1 MIPTV
6 TLTPWCPII
15 ARVNVLQRGFPFTAA
30 VVLGVLLRALALP
43 FPGTGDVTV
52 WKVWS
57 YSATIHRVSTL
68 YGVGGSPP
76 ELRAISLD
84 GAEAPATY
92 PPLAL
97 YELGQAGRAYRWANH
112 GRYPNT
118 TALLVTVKAPAVL
131 ADLGFALLLY
141 FSVRHLIGEAPA
153 RWGVVLYL
161 LNPAVLLD
169 GAALGYLDP
178 LFVLPAVGA
187 LVAAAV
193 GTSALAGALACAAV
207 LTKPQAIVILP
218 AIALA
223 VWNVDSRIA
232 RSARIAAAVAG
243 ACVVAAGLIG
253 PVIVAGAWANMVQ
266 ALGRFAHHDM
276 LSGNACNLWWIVG
289 YLLRA
294 YYSIGGMGVWG
305 AFTAQTRILQISRFM
320 EIGYPNPR
328 PIGAALA
335 MLAMGWSLWTARR
348 ARDVWLLAALAA
360 FLVHAYSTLSAQV
373 HENHLYAAVPLLAM
387 ASAGRRRLTP
397 VYLAVCAIVALNL
410 NLFYGISGE
419 FGYAIPRSL
428 LVIDMTVILAVLNC
442 AALAWHAAMLR
453 RECAL
458 SEPTL
463 LAPQPAPSGHRV
475 SAPR

>member
-1 MIPTV
+1 V
-6 TLTPWCPII
+6 S
-15 ARVNVLQRGFPFTAA
+15 VFERGFPFTAA

-43 FPGTGDVTV
+43 LPGTRDVTV

-57 YSATIHRVSTL
+57 YSATTQRVSTL

-76 ELRAISLD
+76 ELRVISLD
-84 GAEAPATY
+84 GAEATATY

-97 YELGQAGRAYRWANH
+97 YELGLAGRAYRWANS

-118 TALLVTVKAPAVL
+118 MALLVTVKAPGVL

-153 RWGVVLYL
+153 RWGVALYL

-193 GTSALAGALACAAV
+193 GASALAGALACAAV

-223 VWNVDSRIA
+223 VWNIDARVA
-232 RSARIAAAVAG
+232 RSARLAAASAG
-243 ACVVAAGLIG
+243 ACVVAGGLIG
-253 PVIVAGAWANMVQ
+253 PVIAAGAWPNMVL

-289 YLLRA
+289 YVLRA

-305 AFTAQTRILQISRFM
+305 AFTAPTKILQISRFVD
-320 EIGYPNPR
+320 IGYPNPR

-335 MLAMGWSLWTARR
+335 MGVMGWSLWTARR

-360 FLVHAYSTLSAQV
+360 FLVHAYATLSAQV

-387 ASAGRRRLTP
+387 ASTGRPRLTR
-397 VYLAVCAIVALNL
+397 VYLVLSAIVALNL
-410 NLFYGISGE
+410 NLFYGISE
-419 FGYAIPRSL
+419 DLGYAIPRTL
-428 LVIDMTVILAVLNC
+428 LVIDMTVILSVLNC
-442 AALAWHAAMLR
+442 AALVWHAASLR

-458 SEPTL
+458 GEPA
-463 LAPQPAPSGHRV
+463 LASARV
-475 SAPR
+475 P

>member
-1 MIPTV
+1 V
-6 TLTPWCPII
+6 S
-15 ARVNVLQRGFPFTAA
+15 VFERGFPFPAA

-43 FPGTGDVTV
+43 LPGTGDITV

-57 YSATIHRVSTL
+57 YSATTQPVSTL

-76 ELRAISLD
+76 ELRVISLD
-84 GAEAPATY
+84 GAEATATY

-97 YELGQAGRAYRWANH
+97 YELGLAGRAYRWANS

-118 TALLVTVKAPAVL
+118 MALLVTVKAPAVL

-141 FSVRHLIGEAPA
+141 FAVRHLIGEAPA
-153 RWGVVLYL
+153 RWGVALYL

-193 GTSALAGALACAAV
+193 GASALAGALACAAV

-223 VWNVDSRIA
+223 VWNVDARVA
-232 RSARIAAAVAG
+232 RSARLAAASAG

-253 PVIVAGAWANMVQ
+253 PVIAAGAWSNMVQ

-289 YLLRA
+289 YVLRA
-294 YYSIGGMGVWG
+294 CYSIGDMGVWG
-305 AFTAQTRILQISRFM
+305 AFTAPTKILQISRFI

-335 MLAMGWSLWTARR
+335 MLVMGWSLWTARR

-360 FLVHAYSTLSAQV
+360 FLVHAYATLSAQV

-387 ASAGRRRLTP
+387 ASAGRPRLTP
-397 VYLAVCAIVALNL
+397 VYLVLSAIVALNL
-410 NLFYGISGE
+410 NLFYGISE
-419 FGYAIPRSL
+419 DLGYAIPRTL
-428 LVIDMTVILAVLNC
+428 LVIDMTVILSVLNC
-442 AALAWHAAMLR
+442 AALVWHAASLR

-458 SEPTL
+458 GERA
-463 LAPQPAPSGHRV
+463 LASARV
-475 SAPR
+475 TP